1 MLCRQTLFIVSTIDF
16 LLDTCIFKLMFYL
29 CLFSWKINILHY
41 FFKYDMYVS
50 IFTFAVH
57 VQWKKKWNWEL
68 CNFKPE
74 VFCKWNFKTFL
85 KSCDFFHIKSWQQ
98 ILLYWQK
105 TFLYILSESLIRSRI
120 KTIWIIYKLWVF
132 CIHQIYYLFRIE
144 IFFVHVNGHSSVN
157 SVICS
162 WSLRLNT
169 KQITRI
175 KKTNVPL
182 PDIQDCHLLSCN
194 RSRYGKIHA
203 LRNWSGLL
211 QMSPCLRHFFF
222 RIKRWHR
229 VHTDLTNWSVLF
241 NDWAI

>member
-1 MLCRQTLFIVSTIDF
+1 MKF
-16 LLDTCIFKLMFYL
+16 LNFFEILW
-29 CLFSWKINILHY
+29 LFSYQELATDSSLLTKNLPV
-41 FFKYDMYVS
+41 YV
-50 IFTFAVH
+50 
-57 VQWKKKWNWEL
+57 
-68 CNFKPE
+68 
-74 VFCKWNFKTFL
+74 
-85 KSCDFFHIKSWQQ
+85 
-98 ILLYWQK
+98 
-105 TFLYILSESLIRSRI
+105 IRISYSSRI

-175 KKTNVPL
+175 KKNNVPL

-211 QMSPCLRHFFF
+211 QMSPCLRHIFFW
-222 RIKRWHR
+222 IKRWHR
-229 VHTDLTNWSVLF
+229 VHTDLTNWPVLF